1 MSDNIILDGA
11 TCNVCE
17 HCETCKYKVANV
29 RGEIQLKMELVAQ
42 LITDPFIVR
51 VSCRYFK

>member
-1 MSDNIILDGA
+1 MSDNIILDRA

-17 HCETCKYKVANV
+17 HRETCKYKEANAIGKIKLNME
-29 RGEIQLKMELVAQ
+29 RITQLF
-42 LITDPFIVR
+42 TDPFIVR